1 MLRRVVH
8 QHLSKVKLFNCGL
21 DASIRNVNAVTISAA
36 PRMVCVA
43 QSAVEKGVLLLIEAA
58 RCLAERGNEFEL
70 VMVGDGPL
78 RGELDRLISQRGLV
92 GRVRIT
98 GWLSGHEVR
107 KEILAARSLV
117 LPSFGEGPHVA
128 IMEVMALRRPVLTTY
143 LVGIPE
149 LVQPGESGWLVPA
162 GDIEELVAEMSDIL
176 SKPTGVLQCM
186 GKAAYIRALARHN
199 IDAEA
204 AKLAALFKGVES

>member
-78 RGELDRLISQRGLV
+78 RGELDRLISQRLLGSW
-92 GRVRIT
+92 VRIS
-98 GWLSGHEVR
+98 GWLSEDKVR
-107 KEILAARSLV
+107 TGILAARSLV

>member
-143 LVGIPE
+143 VVGIPE

-176 SKPTGVLQCM
+176 TKPTGVLQCM